1 MILSG
6 LVVSTGR
13 TSKDEP
19 KFPWCIVGQLR
30 MSPFSSAAACDLGY
44 TQERTSAP
52 PHGSALSGQ
61 PDPPF
66 TDDQKAAYAGALIR
80 ATRASGFQERRV
92 ARSQHPPSSEKY
104 EFPRPHSL
112 HRPAFLW
119 SNRSEVWGRTLV
131 ELA

>member
-80 ATRASGFQERRV
+80 AARASRSGVSRGVNISEQREVRV
-92 ARSQHPPSSEKY
+92 
-104 EFPRPHSL
+104 
-112 HRPAFLW
+112 PA
-119 SNRSEVWGRTLV
+119 
-131 ELA
+131 AP